1 MKSRLYRLRL
11 RFTFPW
17 VVALLRPSATD
28 FGRAAQLAQARRAP
42 VVTRSGGKVTE
53 TSVNQK

>member
-28 FGRAAQLAQARRAP
+28 FGRAAQLAQARKN
-42 VVTRSGGKVTE
+42 SL
-53 TSVNQK
+53 